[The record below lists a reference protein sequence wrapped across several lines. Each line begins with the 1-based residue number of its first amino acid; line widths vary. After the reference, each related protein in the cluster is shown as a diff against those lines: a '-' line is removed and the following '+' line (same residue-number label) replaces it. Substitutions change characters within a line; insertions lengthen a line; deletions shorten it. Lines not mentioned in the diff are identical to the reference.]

1 MLQYFSDRLDQ
12 MYIVPDF
19 KWLLPRILSQSKV
32 HANLIPMS
40 SLCNNQIRYFSG
52 TIEIKPEIELAR
64 KNMNTIIAWDINL
77 FLHIFNWNGRTTLDR
92 LMKFITRSGDG
103 YLYPILGV
111 VMLLLD
117 WETGWKVVLAG
128 LLAFA
133 IELPFYKIIKGK
145 TSRLRPFEAIPGIIN
160 LIHAPDKY
168 SFPSGHTAA
177 AFIMAIVIG
186 HGIPILIIPLVIWA
200 ALVGLSRIYLGVHYP
215 TDVLV
220 GMMIGIGSSLIAT
233 QIC

>member
-1 MLQYFSDRLDQ
+1 
-12 MYIVPDF
+12 
-19 KWLLPRILSQSKV
+19 
-32 HANLIPMS
+32 
-40 SLCNNQIRYFSG
+40 
-52 TIEIKPEIELAR
+52 
-64 KNMNTIIAWDINL
+64 MNTILAWDINL
-77 FLHIFNWNGRTTLDR
+77 FLHIFNWNGRVSLDR

-103 YLYPILGV
+103 FLYPVLGV
-111 VMLLLD
+111 MILLLD
-117 WETGWKVVLAG
+117 WETGLKIIFSG

-133 IELPFYKIIKGK
+133 IELPIYKIIKGR

-186 HGIPILIIPLVIWA
+186 HGFPILIIPMMIWA
-200 ALVGLSRIYLGVHYP
+200 GLVGLSRIYLGVHYP

-220 GMMIGIGSSLIAT
+220 GMMIGFGTGLVSMKLIA
-233 QIC
+233 